1 MVWGIPI
8 MKLFR
13 IVLVFFVF
21 ISLSNPAITD
31 DNKVTISGGTAL
43 IYGDFDSVSDPSLSI
58 HASYER
64 FLKPRYSIGI
74 EGGIDQ
80 AEGKPI
86 NIINLYPYK
95 TTIIPGGFFLKYYI
109 PGFSVFRPYL
119 KGGGGLAYVMPKDKK
134 APGLKPAVEKVNNFL
149 NVYAG
154 MGGGV
159 LVVINTQWALE
170 FGLQGSYYFTDKID
184 NIDGE
189 YYAGEKNANDL
200 SLRGSIGLVYR
211 FGKKTV
217 TAPSEPIYEVEVK
230 KKEPVSGVDS
240 DGDGIP
246 DPDNDKDDVDDQSST
261 IPKMETDKDAELPY
275 TIHVSSYLNLSGAYQ
290 EIETYKQRG
299 FEAFI
304 VLNDDPS
311 LGKMYRIYLGHF
323 GTESEAARVAQT
335 LINRGYTKYTK
346 VVLTQNTGVTE

>member
-1 MVWGIPI
+1 

-43 IYGDFDSVSDPSLSI
+43 IYGDFDSVSDPGLSI
-58 HASYER
+58 HASNER

-240 DGDGIP
+240 
-246 DPDNDKDDVDDQSST
+246 
-261 IPKMETDKDAELPY
+261 ELPY